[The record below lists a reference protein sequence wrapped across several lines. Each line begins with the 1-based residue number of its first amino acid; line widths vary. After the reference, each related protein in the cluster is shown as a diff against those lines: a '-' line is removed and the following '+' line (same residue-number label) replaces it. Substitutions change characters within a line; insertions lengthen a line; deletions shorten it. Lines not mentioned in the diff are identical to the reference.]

1 MSVEGARKPLHSAQW
16 RRRMSPFLR
25 IVAPA
30 AALLALF
37 SCSDG
42 GRLPKEPEQPSF
54 YRSLAAPG
62 ARVDAE
68 AARDMISLYRGNN
81 GLSALALDESLREAA
96 QAQANAMAS
105 ANSLSHEVR
114 GTLDMRL
121 TARGMRSVSAAENV
135 SAGYHTLAEAFSGW
149 RQSPPHNKN
158 LLMKKARRMGLATA
172 YAPNTKYKV
181 YWALIL
187 AD

>member
-1 MSVEGARKPLHSAQW
+1 MSTRARLFP
-16 RRRMSPFLR
+16 
-25 IVAPA
+25 VAMA
-30 AALLALF
+30 ILSLCA
-37 SCSDG
+37 CSDES
-42 GRLPKEPEQPSF
+42 RLPKEPEQPSF

-68 AARDMISLYRGNN
+68 AAREMISLYRRNN
-81 GLSALALDESLREAA
+81 GLSTLALDASLQEAA
-96 QAQANAMAS
+96 QAQADAMAG

-114 GTLDMRL
+114 GSLTMRL
-121 TARGMRSVSAAENV
+121 TARGMRSVRAAENV

-149 RQSPPHNKN
+149 RQSPPHNEN
-158 LLMKKARRMGLATA
+158 LLMKKATRMGIATA
-172 YAPNTKYKV
+172 YAPNAKYKV

>member
-1 MSVEGARKPLHSAQW
+1 MSTRARLFPVAMAILSLGA
-16 RRRMSPFLR
+16 
-25 IVAPA
+25 
-30 AALLALF
+30 
-37 SCSDG
+37 CSDES
-42 GRLPKEPEQPSF
+42 RLPKEPEQPSF

-68 AARDMISLYRGNN
+68 AAREMISLYRRNN
-81 GLSALALDESLREAA
+81 GLSTLALDASLQEAA
-96 QAQANAMAS
+96 QAQADAMAG

-114 GTLDMRL
+114 GSLTMRL
-121 TARGMRSVSAAENV
+121 TARGMRSVRAAENV

-149 RQSPPHNKN
+149 RQSPPHNEN
-158 LLMKKARRMGLATA
+158 LLMRKATRMGIATA
-172 YAPNTKYKV
+172 YAPNAKYKV

>member
-1 MSVEGARKPLHSAQW
+1 MSTRARFFPVAMAILSLGA
-16 RRRMSPFLR
+16 
-25 IVAPA
+25 
-30 AALLALF
+30 
-37 SCSDG
+37 CSDES
-42 GRLPKEPEQPSF
+42 RLPKEPEQPSF

-68 AARDMISLYRGNN
+68 AAREMISLYRRNN
-81 GLSALALDESLREAA
+81 GLSTLALDASLQEAA
-96 QAQANAMAS
+96 QAQADAMAG

-114 GTLDMRL
+114 GSLTMRL
-121 TARGMRSVSAAENV
+121 TARGMRSVRAAENV

-149 RQSPPHNKN
+149 RQSPPHNEN
-158 LLMKKARRMGLATA
+158 LLMRKATRMGIATA
-172 YAPNTKYKV
+172 YAPNAKYKV

>member
-1 MSVEGARKPLHSAQW
+1 MLHFFSALAEREGAISNLARL
-16 RRRMSPFLR
+16 SP
-25 IVAPA
+25 VAM
-30 AALLALF
+30 ALLALAACT
-37 SCSDG
+37 SES
-42 GRLPKEPEQPSF
+42 RLPKEPEQPSF
-54 YRSLAAPG
+54 YRSLAAPN
-62 ARVDAE
+62 ARVDAQ
-68 AARDMISLYRGNN
+68 AARDMISLYRSNN
-81 GLSALALDESLREAA
+81 GLSALALDPALQEAA
-96 QAQANAMAS
+96 QAQASAMAS

-158 LLMKKARRMGLATA
+158 LLMKKATRMGIATA
-172 YAPNTKYKV
+172 YAPNAKYKV

>member
-1 MSVEGARKPLHSAQW
+1 MSTRARLFPVAMAILSLGA
-16 RRRMSPFLR
+16 
-25 IVAPA
+25 
-30 AALLALF
+30 
-37 SCSDG
+37 CSDES
-42 GRLPKEPEQPSF
+42 RLPKEPEQPSF

-68 AARDMISLYRGNN
+68 AAREMISLYRRNN
-81 GLSALALDESLREAA
+81 GLSTLALDASLQEAA
-96 QAQANAMAS
+96 QAQADAMAG

-114 GTLDMRL
+114 GSLTMRL
-121 TARGMRSVSAAENV
+121 TARGMRSVRAAENV

-149 RQSPPHNKN
+149 RQSPPHNEN
-158 LLMKKARRMGLATA
+158 LLMKKATRMGIATA
-172 YAPNTKYKV
+172 YAPNAKYKV

>member
-1 MSVEGARKPLHSAQW
+1 MSRLFRYFAPSILAGA
-16 RRRMSPFLR
+16 
-25 IVAPA
+25 
-30 AALLALF
+30 LALTA
-37 SCSDG
+37 CSDG
-42 GRLPKEPEQPSF
+42 SRVSPEPEGQPSF

-62 ARVDAE
+62 AQVDAD
-68 AARDMISLYRGNN
+68 AAREMISLYRRNN
-81 GLSALALDESLREAA
+81 GLSSLVVDESLQQAALA
-96 QAQANAMAS
+96 QAGAMAK
-105 ANSLSHEVR
+105 ANSLDHNVR

-121 TARGMRSVSAAENV
+121 TARGMKSASAVENV

-158 LLMKKARRMGLATA
+158 LLMRKATRMGIATA
-172 YAPNTKYKV
+172 YAPGAKYKV

>member
-1 MSVEGARKPLHSAQW
+1 MSTLARLAP
-16 RRRMSPFLR
+16 
-25 IVAPA
+25 VAM
-30 AALLALF
+30 ALLFLSA
-37 SCSDG
+37 CSDG
-42 GRLPKEPEQPSF
+42 SRLPREPEQPSF

-68 AARDMISLYRGNN
+68 AAREMISLYRRNN
-81 GLSALALDESLREAA
+81 GLSTLALDESLREAA
-96 QAQANAMAS
+96 QAQADAMAA
-105 ANSLSHEVR
+105 ANSLDHNVR

-158 LLMKKARRMGLATA
+158 LLMKKATRMGLATA
-172 YAPNTKYKV
+172 YAPNAKYKV

>member
-1 MSVEGARKPLHSAQW
+1 
-16 RRRMSPFLR
+16 MSPSLRFL
-25 IVAPA
+25 APA
-30 AALLALF
+30 AALLALAACT
-37 SCSDG
+37 SEP
-42 GRLPKEPEQPSF
+42 RLPKEPEQPSF
-54 YRSLAAPG
+54 YRSLAAPN

-68 AARDMISLYRGNN
+68 AARDMISLYRSNN
-81 GLSALALDESLREAA
+81 GLSALALDPALQEAA
-96 QAQANAMAS
+96 QAQASAMAS

-158 LLMKKARRMGLATA
+158 LLMKKATRMGIATA
-172 YAPNTKYKV
+172 YAPNAKYKV

>member
-1 MSVEGARKPLHSAQW
+1 MY
-16 RRRMSPFLR
+16 PFLR
-25 IVAPA
+25 IFAPA
-30 AALLALF
+30 AALLSLV

-42 GRLPKEPEQPSF
+42 SRLPKEPEQPSF

-68 AARDMISLYRGNN
+68 AAREMISLYRSNN
-81 GLSALALDESLREAA
+81 GLSALAVDASLQEAA
-96 QAQANAMAS
+96 QAQADVMAS

-158 LLMKKARRMGLATA
+158 LLMKKATRMGIATA
-172 YAPNTKYKV
+172 YAPNAKYKV